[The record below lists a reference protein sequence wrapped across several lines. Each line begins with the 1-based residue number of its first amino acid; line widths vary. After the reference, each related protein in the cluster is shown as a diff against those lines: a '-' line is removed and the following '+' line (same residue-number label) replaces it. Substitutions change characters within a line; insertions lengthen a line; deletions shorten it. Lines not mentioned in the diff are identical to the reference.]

1 MNKKITITLD
11 ELDVRILSLATIS
24 IRHDLERESE
34 QTDDTEIAENKKRAA
49 ATWKRIHDEIRSQYK
64 AQKED

>member
-24 IRHDLERESE
+24 IRHDLEREAA
-34 QTDDTEIAENKKRAA
+34 QTYDPEIAENKKRAA
-49 ATWKRIHDEIRSQYK
+49 STWKHIHDEIRSQYK